1 MVQLFCMEVLPN
13 SGPRLRMI
21 FRRKRVLVI
30 KVLQWME
37 SSGIL
42 RYLFQEWYFRNAL
55 VRANYTDLRN
65 GIYETTE
72 YLELF
77 LRNLL
82 LDEKMS
88 FIIGSCT

>member
-1 MVQLFCMEVLPN
+1 MVQLFCMEV
-13 SGPRLRMI
+13 
-21 FRRKRVLVI
+21 FADHA
-30 KVLQWME
+30 W
-37 SSGIL
+37 
-42 RYLFQEWYFRNAL
+42 YLRNAL

-65 GIYETTE
+65 GIYETTK